1 MIPGWG
7 MELPSLIISWITKPH
22 HVLVGVLVFLR
33 ELMTWTQHRPR
44 IGLNHI
50 LLSGLGLFNPHPQ

>member
-7 MELPSLIISWITKPH
+7 MALSSLIMSWIIKPH

-33 ELMTWTQHRPR
+33 ELTTWTQHRPC

-50 LLSGLGLFNPHPQ
+50 LLSGLGLLNPHPQ